1 MSQDIKNLF
10 KKYWD
15 IIKEEVNIKQIDI
28 LADSL
33 KITKIYKPIWSQ
45 ISAKFTKDTGKII
58 QFSKQWNIQELED
71 WKIKVFD
78 DQKNEWILNLE
89 DYEIAYQWLDWND
102 MAVDGNIIAKLD
114 LEISPQL
121 QKEWIVRE
129 ISRFL
134 NQMRKDADYKVDTK
148 ITMFYETKD
157 KNLSNIIQEFE
168 SFLKWEALLKD
179 VIKENKKPNWDV
191 FALFSNEESTINFAL
206 KK

>member
-157 KNLSNIIQEFE
+157 KNLSNIIQEFWD
-168 SFLKWEALLKD
+168 FLKWEALLKD